1 MEYGRRDQKGKR
13 VTEESEHTLQPNV
26 WRAYLCGCVLTSLSV
41 SFPSIFPS
49 DLFFS
54 LFYSHCPLLANQRPY
69 SIPCPFLSFFSLVHI
84 VRGQMSSCSVP
95 LYNGYPLHF
104 SSSDGQME
112 QQHWRSWSGLSK
124 HPSGAT
130 VLYNFRHH
138 TLNLSVYSYLV
149 QYYYFILCGSCDF
162 FMETLLVLFLFSWH
176 WFPWKLDSTAF
187 DAPLLLIY
195 M

>member
-1 MEYGRRDQKGKR
+1 MEGETRRVREWQKR
-13 VTEESEHTLQPNV
+13 VSTRCSQMYEEHTSAGACSLLFLSASPV
-26 WRAYLCGCVLTSLSV
+26 FSLLISSSLS
-41 SFPSIFPS
+41 STLTARCSLIKDPILYHAP
-49 DLFFS
+49 FFLSS
-54 LFYSHCPLLANQRPY
+54 LWFTLSGARCPLA
-69 SIPCPFLSFFSLVHI
+69 PFLSI
-84 VRGQMSSCSVP
+84 I
-95 LYNGYPLHF
+95 GYPLHF